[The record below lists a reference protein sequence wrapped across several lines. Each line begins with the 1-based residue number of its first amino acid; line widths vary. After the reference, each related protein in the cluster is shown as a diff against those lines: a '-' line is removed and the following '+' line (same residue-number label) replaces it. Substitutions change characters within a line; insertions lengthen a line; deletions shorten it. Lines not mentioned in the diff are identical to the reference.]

1 MTTLPQR
8 ISLVS
13 QTVGI
18 LRQEIADGIWRYW
31 LPGERAL
38 GDTLQVSRNTLRAA
52 LVQLKRE
59 GLIRSAHG
67 AGTQILA
74 GVPSKRPRLK
84 SHDVA
89 LLSLD
94 PLEELRPSQTL
105 WIDEMR
111 SLLSERGCRLRVFH
125 GRRYFRAN
133 PGPELKKLVSR
144 NPHGCWVLNLSNRN
158 VQAWFAKS
166 GLPCIV
172 AGSIYPGIELPFR
185 DLDHR
190 AMCRHAAGVLL
201 GQGHRRIALI
211 THKSPRAGDVESA
224 EGLEEGV
231 AKSSHRDA
239 QVVTCFHDS
248 TTGSICQM
256 VRRLVEQKQRPTA
269 LVVVNPFWYLT
280 VSSKL
285 AQLGVRIPEDMSVI
299 SRDEDLFLS
308 FLVPTPARYVV
319 SPHAMARTLL
329 RPVLELLEGDVVT
342 KRALRIMP
350 EFIRGKSIAV
360 PAA

>member
-13 QTVGI
+13 QTTAI
-18 LRQEIADGIWRYW
+18 LRQEIAEGAWRDW

-38 GDTLQVSRNTLRAA
+38 CDILQVSRNTLRAA

-67 AGTQILA
+67 AGNQILA
-74 GVPSKRPRLK
+74 VAPRKRPRLQ

-89 LLSLD
+89 LLSPE
-94 PLEELRPSQTL
+94 PLEELRPSHTL
-105 WIDEMR
+105 WIDELR

-125 GRRYFRAN
+125 GHRYFRAN
-133 PGPELKKLVSR
+133 PGPELKKLVGR
-144 NPHGCWVLNLSNRN
+144 NPHGCWILNLSNRN
-158 VQAWFAKS
+158 VQSWFAKS
-166 GLPCIV
+166 GLPCVV
-172 AGSIYPGIELPFR
+172 AGSIYQDIELPFR

-201 GQGHRRIALI
+201 GLGHRRIALI
-211 THKSPRAGDVESA
+211 THKSPRAGDVETA
-224 EGLEEGV
+224 DGLAEGV
-231 AKSSHRDA
+231 ALSPHRDA
-239 QVVTCFHDS
+239 TMMTVYHDG
-248 TTGSICQM
+248 TAGSVCLV
-256 VRRLVEQKQRPTA
+256 VRRLLEQKQRPTA
-269 LVVVNPFWYLT
+269 LVVVNPYCYLT

-299 SRDEDLFLS
+299 SRDEDSFLS
-308 FLVPTPARYVV
+308 FLVPPPACYVV
-319 SPHAMARTLL
+319 SPHVMARGLV
-329 RPVLELLEGDVVT
+329 RPVIELLEGEVVT

-350 EFIRGKSIAV
+350 AFIRGESMAA
-360 PAA
+360 PAG